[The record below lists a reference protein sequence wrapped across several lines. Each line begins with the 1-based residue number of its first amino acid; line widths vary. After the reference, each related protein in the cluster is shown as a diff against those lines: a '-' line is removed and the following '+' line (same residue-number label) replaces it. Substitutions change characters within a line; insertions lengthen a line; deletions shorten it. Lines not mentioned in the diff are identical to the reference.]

1 MKSFTA
7 LLALVSLTLATPLTY
22 NLEQIPLNAAD
33 TTYPGFDLDLN
44 ALRLVEM
51 DGRAPVW
58 MTELEKVRIYKMYF
72 VLRYLIAF
80 ISQIQAKAQGIKFF
94 DM

>member
-1 MKSFTA
+1 MPRTR
-7 LLALVSLTLATPLTY
+7 
-22 NLEQIPLNAAD
+22 
-33 TTYPGFDLDLN
+33 TYPGFDLDLN

-80 ISQIQAKAQGIKFF
+80 ISQIQAKGSGIKFF